1 MSIKK
6 LFHATDESRNYLSE
20 AEQKDIYKAVESEK
34 NLEELNEL
42 KETFVPQV
50 DYSNPAQ
57 FARFGSAYLYY
68 KSAISNILDFY
79 PYDGS
84 DAAKNRFHNKTYP
97 IDKYILDNNYP
108 KSTGYGIVSPDGW
121 GTQSSISGGYGV
133 PATQEHITFFA
144 GPGTGSFL
152 SGTAATSMMP
162 EPHNSKFQ
170 YSNVYEENPYLNA
183 GLTSDYGSGSR
194 DSNLKADFDRG
205 ATVEFWLKTGS
216 MLPSPGDP
224 FPAGSPIKQTI
235 FDLWNNEASSSADYG
250 RITIELTGAA
260 GPRARAD
267 STTSW
272 WKDSPF
278 LLTVISGTTPG
289 GLSPPQPG
297 KGLFQQ
303 KIGLGITT
311 SSMGE
316 WHHHLQFR
324 L

>member
-84 DAAKNRFHNKTYP
+84 DAEKNRFHNKTYP

-152 SGTAATSMMP
+152 S
-162 EPHNSKFQ
+162 
-170 YSNVYEENPYLNA
+170 
-183 GLTSDYGSGSR
+183 
-194 DSNLKADFDRG
+194 
-205 ATVEFWLKTGS
+205 
-216 MLPSPGDP
+216 
-224 FPAGSPIKQTI
+224 
-235 FDLWNNEASSSADYG
+235 
-250 RITIELTGAA
+250 
-260 GPRARAD
+260 
-267 STTSW
+267 
-272 WKDSPF
+272 
-278 LLTVISGTTPG
+278 
-289 GLSPPQPG
+289 
-297 KGLFQQ
+297 
-303 KIGLGITT
+303 
-311 SSMGE
+311 
-316 WHHHLQFR
+316 
-324 L
+324 

>member
-42 KETFVPQV
+42 KEAFVPQV

-84 DAAKNRFHNKTYP
+84 DAEKNRFHNKTYP

-205 ATVEFWLKTGS
+205 VTIEFWLQTGS
-216 MLPSPGDP
+216 MPGLTTQ
-224 FPAGSPIKQTI
+224 KQVV
-235 FDLWNNEASSSADYG
+235 FDMWNNAPSSSTDYG
-250 RITIELTGAA
+250 RFSVMVGPNGAGTKMLFILTAQSGANGVNHERVGDEIEISALGDWQHYAVSVQ
-260 GPRARAD
+260 RAE
-267 STTSW
+267 S
-272 WKDSPF
+272 
-278 LLTVISGTTPG
+278 
-289 GLSPPQPG
+289 
-297 KGLFQQ
+297 
-303 KIGLGITT
+303 
-311 SSMGE
+311 
-316 WHHHLQFR
+316 H
-324 L
+324 